1 MGESINLKDTLY
13 YARIIPTVGIFDVCQ
28 LIVRTVTDEY
38 FVGYD
43 KVDKHAYLLYFS
55 DLDKTVFKSR
65 KQALDVVFVA
75 EKNNKNKICNEILYE
90 EY

>member
-1 MGESINLKDTLY
+1 MGESINIKDTLY

-28 LIVRTVTDEY
+28 LIVRTVTDDY
-38 FVGYD
+38 FVGCD
-43 KVDKHAYLLYFS
+43 KVDKHAYLLHFS
-55 DLDKTVFKSR
+55 DLNETVFRSR
-65 KQALDVVFVA
+65 KQALELVLAA